1 MEQILLTGAN
11 GLLGSQI
18 AKRLIR
24 KGYNV
29 RAIKRNR
36 SDLRLLGDD
45 VQSIEW
51 VEGDVRDIVSLEAAM
66 DGVSAV
72 IHCAAMISFVPEDA
86 EAMMQ
91 VNAHGTAN
99 VVDAALHCG
108 VEKLV
113 HISSVAAFCRPKGVA
128 LIDEHL
134 DIKDSKDNFNYFRS
148 KFYGER
154 EAWRGLA
161 EGLEVVILCPS
172 TILGG
177 GFWDMEPN
185 KLFAQIHKG
194 YPFYTT
200 GVNGFVDVRDVADVT
215 MLVLDKDISGEK
227 FIVSSE
233 NVCFNDLMWMIADA
247 LGVKRAKYK
256 TGKLL
261 GEIAW
266 RGEWLLSK
274 ITGKRALVTREVIE
288 MAMCDF
294 RYDNHKATAEL
305 GFVFRPVKDTV
316 MDVASLYTSSLVEK
330 SAFSFFKV

>member
-18 AKRLIR
+18 AKRLIL
-24 KGYNV
+24 KGYSV
-29 RAIKRNR
+29 RAIKREKSN
-36 SDLRLLGDD
+36 LCLLGEDID
-45 VQSIEW
+45 KIEW
-51 VEGDVRDIVSLEAAM
+51 FEGDVRDVVSLEAAM
-66 DGVSAV
+66 NGVSTV
-72 IHCAAMISFVPEDA
+72 VHCAAMISFVPEDA
-86 EAMMQ
+86 AMMMQ
-91 VNAHGTAN
+91 VNAKGTAN
-99 VVDAALHCG
+99 VVDSALHCG
-108 VEKLV
+108 VKKLV
-113 HISSVAAFCRPKGVA
+113 HISSVAAFCRPKGVS
-128 LIDEHL
+128 LIDEQL

-154 EAWRGLA
+154 EVWRGLA
-161 EGLEVVILCPS
+161 EGLDVVVLCPS

-200 GVNGFVDVRDVADVT
+200 GVNGFVDVRDVADVVL
-215 MLVLDKDISGEK
+215 LVLEKGLSGEK
-227 FIVSSE
+227 FILSSE
-233 NVCFNDLMWMIADA
+233 NVCFSDLMWMMADA

-274 ITGKRALVTREVIE
+274 MTGKRALITKEVID
-288 MAMCDF
+288 MALCEF
-294 RYDNHKATAEL
+294 RYDNRKAKETL
-305 GFVFRPVKDTV
+305 GFGFRPVVETV
-316 MDVASLYTSSLVEK
+316 TDVAALYKK
-330 SAFSFFKV
+330 SFAQKAFFGVLES